1 MVGTATSA
9 SLTHVSTTTETET
22 RNKTHNMLTST
33 ENVPPSTAS
42 VELEDEAV
50 SKETSWCGRLK
61 NVPKWKII
69 GECVCGNPV
78 TVEEM
83 DDEEKTICCKRKGCE
98 TSWVSQLGCTCQL
111 WLTHKLCSIVFY
123 AQASQVSSEG
133 FQGGFASCA
142 SSKRSGER
150 VKGNKRRREVWR
162 CGGSHIWTLWCN
174 ISIFRRIFPRPVS

>member
-1 MVGTATSA
+1 MPGEQT
-9 SLTHVSTTTETET
+9 
-22 RNKTHNMLTST
+22 
-33 ENVPPSTAS
+33 
-42 VELEDEAV
+42 
-50 SKETSWCGRLK
+50 KERRK
-61 NVPKWKII
+61 REIRNVPKQKFI

-111 WLTHKLCSIVFY
+111 WLTHKLCSIIFY

-142 SSKRSGER
+142 SIVGRGQQETSAGER
-150 VKGNKRRREVWR
+150 FDVAGEAIFEQYDVIFLYLE
-162 CGGSHIWTLWCN
+162 GYSHDQLVSSAVETLGKN
-174 ISIFRRIFPRPVS
+174 STLYGKFKS

>member
-9 SLTHVSTTTETET
+9 SLTHVSTTTEMET
-22 RNKTHNMLTST
+22 RNETHNMLTST

-42 VELEDEAV
+42 IELEDEAAPE
-50 SKETSWCGRLK
+50 ETSRRGHLR
-61 NVPKWKII
+61 NVPKRKFI

-150 VKGNKRRREVWR
+150 VKGNKRRREV
-162 CGGSHIWTLWCN
+162 
-174 ISIFRRIFPRPVS
+174 